1 MKPRHVK
8 TIYWIA
14 TGLVAL
20 FILPG
25 IFFIN
30 DPFAIEG
37 SRSLGIPYWLH
48 VELGIGKFI
57 GAVLLIL
64 PFVPRRIKEWAYV
77 AFGIDFI
84 SAFIGDVAV
93 FGMRAEAL
101 FPLLMFAILLLS
113 YWSFHKLKNSSK
125 ETARPAFSGAYA

>member
-1 MKPRHVK
+1 MKPQHIK
-8 TIYWIA
+8 ITYWIA
-14 TGLVAL
+14 TGLLAL

-37 SRSLGIPYWLH
+37 SASLGIPYWLH
-48 VELGIGKFI
+48 LEVGIGKFI
-57 GAVLLIL
+57 GGLLLIF

-84 SAFIGDVAV
+84 SAFIGHVAV

-101 FPLLMFAILLLS
+101 FPVVVFILLIVS
-113 YWSFHKLKNSSK
+113 YWSFHRMRLITVVPQQAMEK
-125 ETARPAFSGAYA
+125 RAFA

>member
-1 MKPRHVK
+1 MKPQHIK
-8 TIYWIA
+8 ITYWIT

-48 VELGIGKFI
+48 LEIGIGKFI
-57 GAVLLIL
+57 GALLLVL
-64 PFVPRRIKEWAYV
+64 PFVPRRIKEWTYV

-84 SAFIGDVAV
+84 SAFIGHVAV
-93 FGMRAEAL
+93 FGMRAEAF
-101 FPLLMFAILLLS
+101 FPVLILAILLLS
-113 YWSFHKLKNSSK
+113 YWSFHRMRHITFVSQ
-125 ETARPAFSGAYA
+125 PAIIKKTFA

>member
-1 MKPRHVK
+1 MKAQHLK
-8 TIYWIA
+8 IIYWIT
-14 TGLVAL
+14 TGLLAL

-57 GAVLLIL
+57 GALLL
-64 PFVPRRIKEWAYV
+64 VFPFIPARIKEWAYV
-77 AFGIDFI
+77 AFGIDFL
-84 SAFIGDVAV
+84 SAFIGHAV
-93 FGMRAEAL
+93 VNGISGTAF
-101 FPLLMFAILLLS
+101 FPLLLFVILLISYASHHKKLRMRKTELS
-113 YWSFHKLKNSSK
+113 VSFQKAL
-125 ETARPAFSGAYA
+125 A